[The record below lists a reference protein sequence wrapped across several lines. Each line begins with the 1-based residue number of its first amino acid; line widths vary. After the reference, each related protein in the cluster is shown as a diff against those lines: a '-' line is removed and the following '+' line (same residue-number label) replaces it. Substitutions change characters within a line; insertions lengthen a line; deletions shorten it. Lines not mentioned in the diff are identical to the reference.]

1 MAVPTDAELT
11 TRFLMLQLN
20 AVFDENF
27 IRVIKPSLI
36 MPILDGLELIW
47 GENTTGEHDW
57 YFQREAIM
65 LIRDT
70 FFKSLKEEFLFSVL
84 RLFDVTHASFPN
96 VFGSRLALTNRVHKI
111 TYYYKWTFY
120 DDRRSGQNF
129 CAFTYDR

>member
-1 MAVPTDAELT
+1 
-11 TRFLMLQLN
+11 
-20 AVFDENF
+20 
-27 IRVIKPSLI
+27 

-96 VFGSRLALTNRVHKI
+96 VFGSRLAQI
-111 TYYYKWTFY
+111 TLPKKLNHSCRGPFTTT
-120 DDRRSGQNF
+120 DDLEGIIARLHMIDEIGPHEELF
-129 CAFTYDR
+129 I